1 MYFTT
6 IMLDNV
12 NKNIK
17 ENKSVCNKLG
27 TYKLIMMYINI
38 LFFKLFPIFVLEVK
52 YI

>member
-1 MYFTT
+1 
-6 IMLDNV
+6 MLDKV

-17 ENKSVCNKLG
+17 ENKTVYNKLG
-27 TYKLIMMYINI
+27 TYQLIMMYVNI